1 MRSIIMLFLISFT
14 ALQTWGQ
21 TYSKTGLLR
30 NSEYIHD
37 FFYHSENQ
45 TEKLIQILKIDTAK
59 IDQNVNL
66 KVYDKSHRLTLKN
79 FLIMKEILNLNVM
92 QSIIKSYYDRPLVDY
107 YEKLKVKMNKKDFFI
122 HLNQK
127 ESKALYQ
134 DVQLMLIS
142 LEAIKQTI
150 EEYTDKSKFYY
161 SYEFENIASKY
172 KQSFVFTTL
181 YTATAMMAYL
191 ASTYIAIHE
200 IHLMLP
206 KLAFSLTLA
215 TYSSFKLLHEI
226 KDFIKQRRLRNVSWQ
241 IDRLKNIP
249 TDTLSK
255 LKTELEELNIKII
268 NQTNVSV
275 PIFCQRLFF

>member
-1 MRSIIMLFLISFT
+1 MKAIIILFLLSFT
-14 ALQTWGQ
+14 AVSAWGQ

-45 TEKLIQILKIDTAK
+45 TEKLLQILKIDTA
-59 IDQNVNL
+59 QNNEMVNFRVL
-66 KVYDKSHRLTLKN
+66 DRSHKLTLKN

-92 QSIIKSYYDRPLVDY
+92 QSIINSYYDRPLVDY

-122 HLNQK
+122 HL
-127 ESKALYQ
+127 EAKALFQ

-142 LEAIKQTI
+142 LEAITKTVQNHSG
-150 EEYTDKSKFYY
+150 KPNFYY
-161 SYEFENIASKY
+161 SYEFENIASNY
-172 KQSFVFTTL
+172 RRSFVFTTL

-200 IHLMLP
+200 TNLMLP
-206 KLAFSLTLA
+206 KLAFSLSLA
-215 TYSSFKLLHEI
+215 TYFSYKMFDDGKE
-226 KDFIKQRRLRNVSWQ
+226 FIKQRRLQRVAWQ
-241 IDRLKNIP
+241 SDRFKNIP
-249 TDTLSK
+249 NDTIK
-255 LKTELEELNIKII
+255 NLKKELQEFNTQIIKH
-268 NQTNVSV
+268 TKVSA